1 MKYSL
6 CFKLGFV
13 SCNIFSYVN
22 QIWKIQEQKTKQN
35 NGNSNKC
42 RVLTSETFNI
52 LIGRLSHPNF
62 WVINNWSARCEYF
75 ENSKNK
81 FLNTLLK
88 GALGEFQVKAIFVE
102 NCRDFKDS
110 NATNHFKIG
119 WNCHNHSNK
128 LSENPK
134 SEN

>member
-1 MKYSL
+1 MATAINVAFWIL
-6 CFKLGFV
+6 KL
-13 SCNIFSYVN
+13 SKSWSALY
-22 QIWKIQEQKTKQN
+22 
-35 NGNSNKC
+35 
-42 RVLTSETFNI
+42 
-52 LIGRLSHPNF
+52 RLSHPNF
-62 WVINNWSARCEYF
+62 WVINYWSARCEYF